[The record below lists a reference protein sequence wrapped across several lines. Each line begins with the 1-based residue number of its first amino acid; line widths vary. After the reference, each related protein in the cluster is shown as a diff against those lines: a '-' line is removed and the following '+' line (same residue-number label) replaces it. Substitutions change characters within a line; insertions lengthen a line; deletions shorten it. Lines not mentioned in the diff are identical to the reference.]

1 MNAGNMKFS
10 EILKDVITTYGK
22 DLILDSH
29 RMNALLMDLAPNHSR
44 ERKLVCSVL
53 REGIG
58 AELLSVVSESEENQ
72 KRCIKKCV
80 IQVKND
86 TWIAEE
92 AAEFAIQV
100 ISSSIGINCEIKA
113 PSRSRKP
120 DTSNKESERKTLIK
134 GEFSGGAQN
143 IGQILQAYNEIGYK
157 AFSANSELKEIIV
170 PDTVTI
176 IRSRAFQ
183 NCVNL
188 ETVQLP
194 SSLESLGG
202 CVFYGCSKLRSIKLL
217 NNKTYGVINGMLVN
231 KQSKTLIRFQNEQ
244 GHNKC
249 QIPGEIASIEPYAF
263 DRSPVGQI
271 ILPKS
276 TSKIKQNAFN
286 QCMNLQE
293 ICVDPKNLSFTSI
306 DGVLHS
312 KNRKKLLRYP
322 SGKRTGNYFVEDGV
336 EEISDCA
343 FSGAG
348 FLESITF
355 TNDVKKIGTRA
366 FENCNRIES
375 LLLPASVEVIGERAF
390 QGCEK
395 LSSVMLPRSIT
406 EIGDFAFFD
415 CKSITTISVPQK
427 VQRIGHAAFKDCES
441 LRRVVI
447 QREVRFLGDGVF
459 DGCSSELEIC
469 IRDNQYIESFCR
481 ARGIKVTKV

>member
-1 MNAGNMKFS
+1 MNAGNTKFS
-10 EILKDVITTYGK
+10 EILRDVVTTYGM
-22 DLILDSH
+22 DLIKDSH
-29 RMNALLMDLAPNHSR
+29 RVNALLMDLAPNHSR

-58 AELLSVVSESEENQ
+58 AELLNVVRESDEVQ
-72 KRCIKKCV
+72 KRCIKKCI

-100 ISSSIGINCEIKA
+100 IASSIGINCEIKA
-113 PSRSRKP
+113 PSRNRKP
-120 DTSNKESERKTLIK
+120 DASHQDRERKALIK
-134 GEFSGGAQN
+134 GEFSGEIRN
-143 IGQILQAYNEIGYK
+143 IGQVLLSYGEIGYK
-157 AFSANSELKEIIV
+157 AFSANPELKEIAV
-170 PDTVTI
+170 PDTITI

-188 ETVQLP
+188 ESVQLP
-194 SSLESLGG
+194 SSLESLGS
-202 CVFYGCSKLRSIKLL
+202 CVFCGCNKLRSIKLL

-231 KQSKTLIRFQNEQ
+231 KKSKALIRYQNEQ
-244 GHNKC
+244 GQNKC
-249 QIPGEIASIEPYAF
+249 QVPSEIASIEPYAF
-263 DRSPVGQI
+263 DRSFVGQI
-271 ILPKS
+271 FLPKS
-276 TSKIKQNAFN
+276 TTNIKRNAFN

-293 ICVDPKNLSFTSI
+293 INVDPKNLSFTSLN
-306 DGVLHS
+306 GVLHS

-322 SGKRTGNYFVEDGV
+322 SGKKTVNYYVEDGV

-348 FLESITF
+348 YLESITF
-355 TNDVKKIGTRA
+355 TNDVKKIGTKA
-366 FENCNRIES
+366 FENCNKIES

-390 QGCEK
+390 QGCER

-406 EIGDFAFFD
+406 EIGDFAFFA
-415 CKSITTISVPQK
+415 CKSIGTISVPQK

-447 QREVRFLGDGVF
+447 QKEVRFLGDGVF
-459 DGCSSELEIC
+459 DGCSPELEIC
-469 IRDNQYIESFCR
+469 IRDNQYVESFCR
-481 ARGIKVTKV
+481 ARGIKVSKI